1 MLGTMNKLNVLINLS
16 ITHPK
21 KILTTSLVIL
31 LLLAWQAT
39 SVQQDGRVEALVSKT
54 NQNVTLRN
62 DMELLFGSGNIILI
76 GIQNQSPFSSSA
88 FNKTLKVIDE
98 LEQKPLVQE
107 VHSIFNK
114 KFLQGGDG
122 HFEVKDIVSKN
133 ANTKYD
139 FDEIIKRLKSSPIYH
154 GNLISLDYQNYVLA
168 IEFVHGT
175 SDQMATEFVE
185 GILQNNNVY
194 ESWLLSGLPVIH
206 HDIKRFMDK
215 DMNILVPLFLVA
227 IIIFLFISF
236 RSLRGVIIPFV
247 PILYSLI
254 TAFGVMG
261 MTGIKITIVTNL
273 IPMLLIAIGAA
284 YSVHFINQYYL
295 QLDPKLKH
303 VKNIKNTGQHIAA
316 IIFLSGITTVIGFLS
331 NLFNPIIA
339 IRDFSIILSIGVLV
353 LMLGNLILVPALL
366 SLLKQQNNQR
376 RGVNT
381 GYFNKL
387 IDVLLDKLFNLVI
400 HYKTLIV
407 ICSLLLISIA
417 LLGIKYIKVE
427 SSGLSFFKEDSRL
440 VQQSRKLSQQYGGVV
455 GFDFL
460 IDTQKENGAKRPAI
474 LQVVDEFNQWLKESY
489 PLNIKV
495 THALTDYVKQMSKA
509 YNGSNDYYKIPKE
522 EEEISQYIE
531 IYSWGADIEKT
542 FRSVVEPSFSQ
553 LKVSGRFAL
562 IEYPDGSFKEQS
574 VQNQE
579 KIIREATAWL
589 KERLPSTVI
598 VKPFGE
604 IMIVANINRDIIYG
618 QIVSL
623 CLAIFAVLIITMV
636 VFRSL
641 VAGLLCLI
649 PVSIA
654 TLVSFGVMGIFNIPL
669 NIATALVSA
678 MAIGIGIDD
687 TIHFIMTLKKQ
698 QPTSTDIIKAL
709 KQTFQLSGRA
719 IIYTTIALSAGY
731 AIMLA
736 SSFTPVVY
744 FSVLNIITILFATLA
759 ALLTLPATI
768 LVMKPKFLL
777 QNTLALEKNNV
788 TEIPS
793 AEA

>member
-1 MLGTMNKLNVLINLS
+1 MLNTLINLS

-21 KILTTSLVIL
+21 KIISSSLIVI

-39 SVQQDGRVEALVSKT
+39 SVQQDSRIEALVSKT
-54 NQNVTLRN
+54 NQNVILRN
-62 DMELLFGSGNIILI
+62 DMEQLFGSGNIILI
-76 GIQNQSPFSSSA
+76 GIQSDSPFSSST
-88 FNKTLKVIDE
+88 FDKTLQIVNE

-133 ANTKYD
+133 SNTGYD
-139 FDEIIKRLKSSPIYH
+139 FDEIIQRLKSSPIYN
-154 GNLISLDYQNYVLA
+154 GNLISLDYQNYVL
-168 IEFVHGT
+168 IVEFVQGT
-175 SDQMATEFVE
+175 SDQIATEFIE
-185 GILQNNNVY
+185 SILQKNNVY
-194 ESWLLSGLPVIH
+194 DNWLVSGLPVIH

-227 IIIFLFISF
+227 LIIFLFISF
-236 RSLRGVIIPFV
+236 RSLRGVLLPFV
-247 PILYSLI
+247 PVLCSLI
-254 TAFGVMG
+254 TAFGIMG
-261 MTGIKITIVTNL
+261 ITGIKITIVTNL

-284 YSVHFINQYYL
+284 YSVHFINQYYI
-295 QLDPKLKH
+295 QLDANADHLT
-303 VKNIKNTGQHIAA
+303 NIKKTGQHIAV
-316 IIFLSGITTVIGFLS
+316 IIFLSGMTTVIGFLS

-353 LMLGNLILVPALL
+353 LMLSNLTLVPALL
-366 SLLKQQNNQR
+366 SLLKQQNNQKS
-376 RGVNT
+376 GVNT

-400 HYKTLIV
+400 NHKKLIL

-417 LLGIKYIKVE
+417 LLGIKHIKVE

-440 VQQSRKLSQQYGGVV
+440 VQQARILSQQYGGVV

-460 IDTQKENGAKRPAI
+460 IDTQKENGAKSPEI
-474 LQVVDEFNQWLKESY
+474 LQTIDEFTQWLKDSY
-489 PLNIKV
+489 PDDIKV

-509 YNGSNDYYKIPKE
+509 YNGGSDYYQIPKVE
-522 EEEISQYIE
+522 EEVSQYLE

-542 FRSVVEPSFSQ
+542 LRRVVEPSFSQ

-579 KIIREATAWL
+579 KIIQTATAWL
-589 KERLPSTVI
+589 KERLPTTVI

-604 IMIVANINRDIIYG
+604 IMIVANINRDIING

-623 CLAIFAVLIITMV
+623 CLAILAIFIITMV
-636 VFRSL
+636 VFRSF

-654 TLVSFGVMGIFNIPL
+654 ILVSFGVMGIFNIPL

-698 QPTSTDIIKAL
+698 QPTSTDFIKEL

-719 IIYTTIALSAGY
+719 IIYTTIALSGGY

-744 FSVLNIITILFATLA
+744 FGALNIITIVFATLA
-759 ALLTLPATI
+759 ALLTLPAAI
-768 LVMKPKFLL
+768 LIIKPEFLL
-777 QNTLALEKNNV
+777 QKTQSLAKGNLTEKQSV
-788 TEIPS
+788 
-793 AEA
+793 EA